1 MRFEQSIHLSA
12 TREAVWPLVAHT
24 DRLNREIGLPPIEFS
39 FSPREAGGTEATA
52 CIRVAGQTFRYREH
66 PFDWV
71 FPAFYHVRRTFGKG
85 PFKEIIGGT
94 ELHAENGGTRAVVWA
109 EIEPANALSGLICR
123 AVGTKMVADVIS
135 ACKRFE
141 AYLTERAET
150 PYPRHSA
157 LPPANIER
165 LTHALTR
172 LQAAG
177 VDGAIAQRLISYIA
191 SAPPEDLLAIRA
203 FSLADRWGLE
213 RMTVLKSC
221 LLAAQTGLLDLRWR
235 VLCPFCR
242 GGQPGAAHL
251 SELAAAVHCETC
263 NIRYDAAF
271 DRSVEVCFS
280 VATAIRRIPETVYC
294 VGGPGLSPH
303 AVAQWVLLPGES
315 RKMEIAFQPGDYT
328 LLSLQCNDP
337 MPLKIEENGKKALC
351 LRMEKTGKRASL
363 ILEGAPSAI
372 NCKAVWTLQNDTKE
386 TIVLRLETP
395 EWTNQ
400 AVTAATVTSLQAFRD
415 QFGSEVLSPGTEL
428 AVRQICILFSDLKGS
443 TAMYR
448 ERGDALSY
456 QAVRD
461 HFAMM
466 RRNVTAH
473 NGAIVK
479 TIGDAVM
486 ATFMDP
492 AEGLATAIAIQR
504 EAQSPEHCLMVKLG
518 LHFGP
523 AIAVNANELL
533 DYFGQ
538 TVNLAARLQRESEGG
553 DIVLDASIAN
563 DPHVAAILKNSV
575 ILLDR
580 FETEVRGLEGP
591 FQLLRIRVPNSGAN
605 CPRP

>member
-12 TREAVWPLVAHT
+12 TREAVWPLVAQT

-52 CIRVAGQTFRYREH
+52 CIRMAGQTFRYREH

-71 FPAFYHVRRTFGKG
+71 YPAFYHVRRTFGKG

-109 EIEPANALSGLICR
+109 EIEPSNALSGLLCR
-123 AVGTKMVADVIS
+123 AIGPKMVADVIS
-135 ACKRFE
+135 ACKRFD
-141 AYLTERAET
+141 AYLTEKAET

-157 LPPANIER
+157 QPRANTER
-165 LTHALTR
+165 LTQAHTR

-177 VDGAIAQRLISYIA
+177 VDSNIAQRLISHV
-191 SAPPEDLLAIRA
+191 SSTPPEDLIAIRA
-203 FSLADRWGLE
+203 FSLADSWGLE
-213 RMTVLKSC
+213 RLAVLKAC
-221 LLAAQTGLLDLRWR
+221 LLAARAGLLELRWR

-242 GGQPGAAHL
+242 GGQPGATHL
-251 SELAAAVHCETC
+251 SELAATVHCETC

-271 DRSVEVCFS
+271 DRSVEVCFT
-280 VATAIRRIPETVYC
+280 VPPTIRRIPDTIYC

-303 AVAQWVLLPGES
+303 VAAQWVLLPGKS
-315 RKMEIAFQPGDYT
+315 RQASLSFHPGDYM
-328 LLSLQCNDP
+328 LHSLQCNEP
-337 MPLKIEENGKKALC
+337 LSLKIAEEGEEALC
-351 LRMEKTGKRASL
+351 LRVEKAGKRAE
-363 ILEGAPSAI
+363 IVFEGSPAALNSEAS
-372 NCKAVWTLQNDTKE
+372 WTLRNETNE

-428 AVRQICILFSDLKGS
+428 AVRQICVLFSDLKGS
-443 TAMYR
+443 TAMYQ
-448 ERGDALSY
+448 ERGDAPSY

-466 RRNVTAH
+466 RRNVTAY

-486 ATFMDP
+486 ATFVDP
-492 AEGLATAIAIQR
+492 AEGLAAAIAIQQ
-504 EAQSPEHCLMVKLG
+504 EAQFPEHGLTVKLG

-538 TVNLAARLQRESEGG
+538 TVNLASRLQRESEGE
-553 DIVLDASIAN
+553 DIVLDMTVAN
-563 DPHVAAILKNSV
+563 DPHVASILKRPGT
-575 ILLDR
+575 IQEP
-580 FETEVRGLEGP
+580 FEAEVRGMEKPL
-591 FQLLRIRVPNSGAN
+591 QLLRVRVSNSTPDF
-605 CPRP
+605 PRP